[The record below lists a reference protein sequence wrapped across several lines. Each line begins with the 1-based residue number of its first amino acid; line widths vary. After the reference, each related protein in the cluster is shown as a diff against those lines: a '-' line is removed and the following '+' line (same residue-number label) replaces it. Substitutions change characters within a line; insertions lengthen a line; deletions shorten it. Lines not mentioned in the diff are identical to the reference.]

1 MNELEETS
9 ARSAIGRP
17 LIFGELLYDEF
28 EDGSAR
34 PGGAPLNV
42 AWHLRG
48 FGLNPL
54 LITRVGEDTL
64 GGIAL
69 SRMQRARLD
78 VRGVQ
83 VDAERSTGRA
93 TVELGDDRTPR
104 FLLPDDQAYDYIDAE
119 AMPSLQREHLELL
132 YHGTLAARNERSAA
146 ALRKLRELGLPTFID
161 VNLRAP
167 WWDTER
173 VTALIGGA
181 RWLKVNAGELAAL
194 ENQRHGRT
202 LLERAQR
209 LRERFGLEAVIVT
222 CGAEGAVAAT
232 EHDSLMAPAERV
244 VEVTDSV
251 GGGDA
256 FSAVVII
263 GILRA
268 WTLGATLRRA
278 VEFASAVCA
287 KPGGLDE
294 DRGLYEHFLT
304 RWRH

>member
-1 MNELEETS
+1 MDERGETS
-9 ARSAIGRP
+9 ARTAVGRP
-17 LIFGELLYDEF
+17 LIFGELLYDQF

-48 FGLNPL
+48 FGVNPL
-54 LITRVGEDTL
+54 LITRIGEDTL
-64 GGIAL
+64 GGMAL
-69 SRMQRARLD
+69 TRMQRAGLD
-78 VRGVQ
+78 VLGVQ
-83 VDAERSTGRA
+83 VDSKRSTGRA
-93 TVELGDDRTPR
+93 TVELGDDGTPR
-104 FLLPDDQAYDYIDAE
+104 FDIPGDQAYDYIDDE
-119 AMPSLQREHLELL
+119 AMPSLQRENLELL

-146 ALRKLRELGLPTFID
+146 ALQKLRKLGLPTYVD

-167 WWDTER
+167 WWDAER
-173 VTALIGGA
+173 VGSLIAGA
-181 RWLKVNAGELAAL
+181 RWLKVNAGELTAL
-194 ENQRHGRT
+194 EDQRQGRT

-232 EHDSLMAPAERV
+232 EEDSLMAPAERV
-244 VEVTDSV
+244 VEATDSV

-268 WTLGATLRRA
+268 WSLGATLRRA

-287 KPGGLDE
+287 RPGGLED
-294 DRGLYEHFLT
+294 DRGVYEHFLT
-304 RWRH
+304 RWRY

>member
-1 MNELEETS
+1 V
-9 ARSAIGRP
+9 GRP
-17 LIFGELLYDEF
+17 LVFGELLYDEF
-28 EDGSAR
+28 ADGSAR
-34 PGGAPLNV
+34 PGGAPFNV

-48 FGLNPL
+48 FGVDPL

-69 SRMQRARLD
+69 SRMQQAHLD

-83 VDAERSTGRA
+83 VDLKRSTGRA
-93 TVELGDDRTPR
+93 TVELGEDRTPR
-104 FLLPDDQAYDYIDAE
+104 FAIPDDQAYDYIDASS
-119 AMPSLQREHLELL
+119 MPSLQREHLELL

-146 ALRKLRELGLPTFID
+146 ALQELRNLGLPTFID

-167 WWDTER
+167 WWDGER
-173 VTALIGGA
+173 VRALIAGA

-194 ENQRHGRT
+194 EDQRQGRT

-209 LRERFGLEAVIVT
+209 LRERFGLEAVMVT

-232 EHDSLMAPAERV
+232 ESDSLMAPAERV
-244 VEVTDSV
+244 VEAADSV

-256 FSAVVII
+256 FSAVIII
-263 GILRA
+263 GILRG
-268 WTLGATLRRA
+268 WSLGAALRRA

-287 KPGGLDE
+287 RPGGLED

>member
-1 MNELEETS
+1 
-9 ARSAIGRP
+9 
-17 LIFGELLYDEF
+17 LLYDEF

-48 FGLNPL
+48 FGVNPL
-54 LITRVGEDTL
+54 LITRIGEDTL

-69 SRMQRARLD
+69 SRMQQARLD

-104 FLLPDDQAYDYIDAE
+104 FSIPDDQAYDYIDAA
-119 AMPSLQREHLELL
+119 AMPSLQRENLELL

-146 ALRKLRELGLPTFID
+146 ALHKLRDLGLPTYID

-167 WWDTER
+167 WWDPAR
-173 VTALIGGA
+173 VNELIGGA
-181 RWLKVNAGELAAL
+181 RWLKVNSGELAAL
-194 ENQRHGRT
+194 EDQRHGRT
-202 LLERAQR
+202 LLERAHK

-232 EHDSLMAPAERV
+232 ENDSLMAPAERV
-244 VEVTDSV
+244 VDVTDSV

-256 FSAVVII
+256 FSAVVIV
-263 GILRA
+263 GILRS
-268 WTLGATLRRA
+268 WSLGATLRRA

-287 KPGGLDE
+287 RSGGLDD
-294 DRGLYEHFLT
+294 DRELYERFLT